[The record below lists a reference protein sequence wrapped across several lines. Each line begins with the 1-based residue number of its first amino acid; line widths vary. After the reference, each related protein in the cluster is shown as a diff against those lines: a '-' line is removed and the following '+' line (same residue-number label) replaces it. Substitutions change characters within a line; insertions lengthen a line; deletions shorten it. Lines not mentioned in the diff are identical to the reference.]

1 MNEDLKEIIKDILEK
16 SKVTDPASEDLCQS
30 LNKIIAQ
37 RQLPGKEVLIILARV
52 SAGYIKLMKK
62 HLNDPQEKDAVED
75 YFDNA
80 LQAYIACGD
89 IHDAY
94 RKIIELQNE
103 KLN

>member
-1 MNEDLKEIIKDILEK
+1 MDEDLEEIIKDILEK

-30 LNKIIAQ
+30 LNNIIAQ

-62 HLNDPQEKDAVED
+62 HLSDPQEKDAVED
-75 YFDNA
+75 YFYNA
-80 LQAYIACGD
+80 LQTYIACGD
-89 IHDAY
+89 INDVH
-94 RKIIELQNE
+94 RKIGELQNE

>member
-1 MNEDLKEIIKDILEK
+1 MDEGLEEIIKDILEK

-30 LNKIIAQ
+30 LNNIIAQ

-62 HLNDPQEKDAVED
+62 HLSDPQEKDAVED
-75 YFDNA
+75 YFYNA
-80 LQAYIACGD
+80 LQTYIACGD
-89 IHDAY
+89 INDVH
-94 RKIIELQNE
+94 RKIGELQNE